1 MEFHF
6 VKIQRGG
13 YATITDP
20 KQVPRVICFKTS
32 ECAHRYVG
40 YLSQYRSKFGVWPT
54 VDLGTPI
61 TKVKVDPNFKRRRP
75 DEVMKYVHM
84 EVRDRVELDEMS
96 MVSGLSYFYCHDFK
110 YDESKFMTINLRG
123 QEIDGI
129 ADQAMYK
136 DWLEY
141 NIKNV

>member
-1 MEFHF
+1 
-6 VKIQRGG
+6 
-13 YATITDP
+13 
-20 KQVPRVICFKTS
+20 
-32 ECAHRYVG
+32 
-40 YLSQYRSKFGVWPT
+40 
-54 VDLGTPI
+54 
-61 TKVKVDPNFKRRRP
+61 
-75 DEVMKYVHM
+75 M